1 MYVLIVRDNVIA
13 LAQDN
18 EDYIRT
24 CQNKLT
30 NNSCMHVM
38 RQKYKPLQPTLRV
51 ATDFDSVE
59 VARAELKAEEWRQRV
74 INDK

>member
-1 MYVLIVRDNVIA
+1 
-13 LAQDN
+13 
-18 EDYIRT
+18 
-24 CQNKLT
+24 
-30 NNSCMHVM
+30 M

-74 INDK
+74 IDDK